1 MILHLSTVAGKS
13 PRLTPMGKPWD
24 NFRTFSQVP
33 RCRSDSISVLNL
45 KLLFHIENV
54 KFGDFHSFGD
64 GPGGAL
70 RDFVRPEIF

>member
-1 MILHLSTVAGKS
+1 MILHLSTVAGRS

-33 RCRSDSISVLNL
+33 QTWNISVLNL

-54 KFGDFHSFGD
+54 NFEDFHSFGD

-70 RDFVRPEIF
+70 RDFVRTKIF